1 MSDSILQVNQIKD
14 KGGNAT
20 GITVADTTANV
31 TVGNLTATTAA
42 INGGSIGSSVTGNW
56 GWKLLQT
63 VTASGSDTTL
73 TIGNATHLSS
83 TYSTYKI
90 IMEDFV
96 MPTSHALLAE
106 FLIGGS
112 LKQGNNYDYN
122 VWGYNSANSAR
133 KVQASTQQTY
143 MYITPIAFG
152 PGNTDNTGINGEFTL
167 TLPSLTRWHGIRWT
181 IDYNDNDNYA
191 ITAIGTGGHRRHRIT
206 GDKGALT
213 GIRFKSNNSSS
224 NITRGTLRLY
234 GVINA

>member
-1 MSDSILQVNQIKD
+1 MSDSILQVNLIKD

-20 GITVADTTANV
+20 GITVADSSANV
-31 TVGNLTATTAA
+31 TIGNLTHTA
-42 INGGSIGSSVTGNW
+42 GSIGSAVTGNW

-63 VTASGSDTTL
+63 ATASGSDTTL

-96 MPTSHALLAE
+96 MPASHALLAE
-106 FLIGGS
+106 FYIGGS
-112 LKQGNNYDYN
+112 LKTSNSYDYQ
-122 VWGYNSANSAR
+122 VYGYDSANVDR
-133 KVQASTQQTY
+133 KNQATQQQTY

-152 PGNTDNTGINGEFTL
+152 PHDTDNTGINGEFTL
-167 TLPSLTRWHGIRWT
+167 TQPSLTRWHGIRWT
-181 IDYNDNDNYA
+181 LDYWDNDTRA
-191 ITAIGTGGHRRHRIT
+191 CTTIGTGGHRRHRDS

-213 GIRFKSNNSSS
+213 GVRFKSNNSSS